1 MKKSD
6 VINFVELLKKAYPD
20 ATCSLDFET
29 PFQMVIAVMLSA
41 QCTDERVNKTTPTLF
56 ERCKTIQD
64 FVDIDIKEL
73 EDIVHPCGFYKN
85 KAKNIKLCAKQ
96 VLENFNGEVPDN
108 MEDLQSLAG
117 VGRKSANVV
126 MLEAF
131 NKPQGI
137 AVDTHAKRI
146 SNLIGLS
153 KESDP
158 SKIEQDLIK
167 IFPKEYLKDINHLF
181 VWHGRITCVA
191 RKPKCD
197 ICPISQYCKSYQKL
211 HKWDRTNLYHFYVF
225 LCQN

>member
-1 MKKSD
+1 MKKTD
-6 VINFVELLKKAYPD
+6 VIKFVEILKETYPD

-29 PFQMVIAVMLSA
+29 PFQMVVAVMLSA

-56 ERCKTIQD
+56 KRCKTIQD
-64 FVDIDIKEL
+64 FADIDIKEL
-73 EDIVHPCGFYKN
+73 EEIIHPCGFYKN

-96 VLENFNGEVPDN
+96 VLENFDGVVPDN
-108 MEDLQSLAG
+108 MNDLQSLAG

-137 AVDTHAKRI
+137 AVDTHAKRV

-153 KESDP
+153 DESDP
-158 SKIEQDLIK
+158 VKIEQDLLK
-167 IFPKEYLKDINHLF
+167 IFPNEYLNDINHLF
-181 VWHGRITCVA
+181 VWHGRNTCIA

-197 ICPISQYCKSYQKL
+197 LCSVKDFCKYYKKISKNK
-211 HKWDRTNLYHFYVF
+211 
-225 LCQN
+225 

>member
-1 MKKSD
+1 MKKNE
-6 VINFVELLKKAYPD
+6 ILEFIKILKETYPE
-20 ATCSLDFET
+20 ATCSLDFKT
-29 PFQMVIAVMLSA
+29 PFQLVIAVMLSA
-41 QCTDERVNKTTPTLF
+41 QCTDERVNKTTPRLF

-64 FVDIDIKEL
+64 FADIDIKEL
-73 EDIVHPCGFYKN
+73 EDIIHPCGFYKT

-96 VLENFNGEVPDN
+96 VLENFNGEVPNN
-108 MEDLQSLAG
+108 MEDLKSLAG

-131 NKPQGI
+131 GIANGI

-158 SKIEQDLIK
+158 EKIEQDLIK
-167 IFPKEYLKDINHLF
+167 IFPKEFLKDINHLF
-181 VWHGRITCVA
+181 VWHGRNTCVA

-197 ICPISQYCKSYQKL
+197 TCSVNIYCKHYK
-211 HKWDRTNLYHFYVF
+211 KRNLIPLLFILY
-225 LCQN
+225 LLP